1 MKLARL
7 ILTVTAKA
15 LTAATETT
23 VTAVTIS
30 VEMWHSYYIQQ
41 WIAVMKSSMSSAQQ
55 YLRFL

>member
-1 MKLARL
+1 MMKSARL

-30 VEMWHSYYIQQ
+30 VEI
-41 WIAVMKSSMSSAQQ
+41 
-55 YLRFL
+55 